1 MALLDYTEEN
11 SSDVFPFLVQ
21 WFDNNDWV
29 EVKTSGSTGEP
40 KLIRLQKTNMIHSA
54 MATGSYFDLFEKENV
69 FTIII
74 HDLVLQGLN
83 RALQMNLHK

>member
-11 SSDVFPFLVQ
+11 SRGIFPFLVQ

-40 KLIRLQKTNMIHSA
+40 KLIRLRKTNMIHSA
-54 MATGSYFDLFEKENV
+54 MATGSYFDLFEK
-69 FTIII
+69 TT
-74 HDLVLQGLN
+74 
-83 RALQMNLHK
+83 ALSEYWKMKARKIRIKLGG